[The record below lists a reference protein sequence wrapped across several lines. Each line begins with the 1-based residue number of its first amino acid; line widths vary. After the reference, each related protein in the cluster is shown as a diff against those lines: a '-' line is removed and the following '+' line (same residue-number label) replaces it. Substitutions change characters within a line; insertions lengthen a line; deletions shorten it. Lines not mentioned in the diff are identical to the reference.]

1 MRAKR
6 TLSVSLKMSEEE
18 LEKFWM
24 DGRLLFHDSKPSS
37 KLGLN
42 ADSVIRRGLNS
53 LLAAAS
59 YAKRPTAPRR
69 KSIVPGW
76 IAVSFQFDLVP
87 AQSDAVHHQ
96 LPPLILPYH
105 QILFRA
111 VRTRSRL
118 SSFLTRTN
126 LLRERSQID
135 SCLAQFRVTPS
146 TESSDLPGNSD
157 SCCPGSVL
165 GGQPDMLAATSLA
178 SLG

>member
-1 MRAKR
+1 
-6 TLSVSLKMSEEE
+6 
-18 LEKFWM
+18 M

-96 LPPLILPYH
+96 LPPLIPPYH
-105 QILFRA
+105 QVL
-111 VRTRSRL
+111 L
-118 SSFLTRTN
+118 N
-126 LLRERSQID
+126 LLEKHFFHSIVIHDQHDHVDRF
-135 SCLAQFRVTPS
+135 AT
-146 TESSDLPGNSD
+146 DL
-157 SCCPGSVL
+157 
-165 GGQPDMLAATSLA
+165 
-178 SLG
+178 